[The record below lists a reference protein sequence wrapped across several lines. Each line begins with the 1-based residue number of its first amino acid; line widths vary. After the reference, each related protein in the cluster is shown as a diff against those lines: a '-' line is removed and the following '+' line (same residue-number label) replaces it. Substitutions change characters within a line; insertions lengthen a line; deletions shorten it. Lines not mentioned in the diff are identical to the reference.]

1 MITRVSI
8 KLFNLLL
15 SLFGIILLGSIPAL
29 FNQMNLSFSGYIR
42 SIKGVI
48 LVLVGLKPAVYGGM
62 AGLEKPIFPQVF
74 IHMGESGL
82 ILLLSLLA
90 ALAVALF
97 IVFVYFL
104 LPGWSRKGIAF
115 GLRVLDGI
123 PDILFMI
130 GAQLLV
136 IYVFKETGLAV
147 ASVATV
153 QGERAVLLPVLSLAI
168 PTMLMFLKLLILR
181 FGQEVEKDYVVLARA
196 KGVSPPAILNHH
208 VLRNVVVSTVY
219 YIRHH
224 LWFILS
230 NLYLVEVLFNV
241 PGISW
246 FIKDYPTTEVFT
258 VALLLIY
265 VPIYLSFHLFEWAIP
280 REWRHGG

>member
-1 MITRVSI
+1 MIIRVST

-15 SLFGIILLGSIPAL
+15 SLIGIILLGSIPAL
-29 FNQMNLSFSGYIR
+29 FDQMDFSFSRYVE
-42 SIKGVI
+42 SIKGV
-48 LVLVGLKPAVYGGM
+48 LLMLVGVKPAVYGGRV
-62 AGLEKPIFPQVF
+62 GLEKPIFPQVF
-74 IHMGESGL
+74 VHMGESGL

-97 IVFVYFL
+97 IVLVYFL

-136 IYVFKETGLAV
+136 IYVFKEMGLAV
-147 ASVATV
+147 ANVATIH
-153 QGERAVLLPVLSLAI
+153 GERAVLLPVVSLAI

-181 FGQEVEKDYVVLARA
+181 FGQEIEKDYVVLARA

-258 VALLLIY
+258 VALLVIY
-265 VPIYLSFHLFEWAIP
+265 VPSYLLFQLFEWAVP
-280 REWRHGG
+280 VEWRHGG